1 MDTCAYGNEPAERK
15 GCFRRKVEMTGE
27 GIDRLVVRRK
37 PREHVPHILS
47 ICKEVGKD
55 EIE

>member
-1 MDTCAYGNEPAERK
+1 
-15 GCFRRKVEMTGE
+15 MTGE

-37 PREHVPHILS
+37 PKEHVPHILS

-55 EIE
+55 EME